1 MTEYH
6 IYVDRDNDVWLR
18 KGCKIQVYA
27 YIDNLLEN
35 PESLDGE
42 TICDIASVINQWE
55 LQLLS
60 QGNDLQIIAY
70 EAKLEL
76 LLRQ

>member
-18 KGCKIQVYA
+18 KGRKIHAFKDVE
-27 YIDNLLEN
+27 DVPEN
-35 PESLDGE
+35 HESLDNGNAY
-42 TICDIASVINQWE
+42 DIEYIINYWG
-55 LQLLS
+55 LQLLAK
-60 QGNDLQIIAY
+60 GNDLQTVAN